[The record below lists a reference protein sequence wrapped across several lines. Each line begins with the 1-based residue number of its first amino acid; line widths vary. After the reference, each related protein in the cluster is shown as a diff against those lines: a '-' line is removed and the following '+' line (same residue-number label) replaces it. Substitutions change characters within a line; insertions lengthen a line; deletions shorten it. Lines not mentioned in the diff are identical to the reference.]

1 MVWCDGPD
9 VGTFFLSFLFLS
21 YGAAEIVSSVEVHE
35 AVGLASDDRIRIT
48 YDV

>member
-1 MVWCDGPD
+1 MWSSAVILTLEP
-9 VGTFFLSFLFLS
+9 FFVLFLID
-21 YGAAEIVSSVEVHE
+21 GAAEIVSSVEVHE

>member
-1 MVWCDGPD
+1 MWFGAIVL
-9 VGTFFLSFLFLS
+9 TLEHFLPFLFLFH
-21 YGAAEIVSSVEVHE
+21 GAAEIVSSVEVYE